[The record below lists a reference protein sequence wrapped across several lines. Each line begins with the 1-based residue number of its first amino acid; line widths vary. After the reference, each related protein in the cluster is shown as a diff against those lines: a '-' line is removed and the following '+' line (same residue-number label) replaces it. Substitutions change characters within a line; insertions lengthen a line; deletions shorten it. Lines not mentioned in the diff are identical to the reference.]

1 MIILFRFDS
10 SNVIGEGH
18 LYRCCELGNF
28 FQKKG
33 HNCLYLTNNFNIK
46 LIKYF
51 SIKKKNI
58 FYINNNLSCKNNNS
72 KNHFLR
78 WKNTLQIEDAKLAK
92 YVILKNNV
100 NIVFRDHYGL
110 DHIWDKQLCENSRL
124 VVIDDL
130 KKNKNYSDI
139 YINYHYKFFKKKDY
153 NLLLKKN
160 CLPLIGEKYFISKN
174 INFLKKNNKFIN
186 QIFIYMGAADKNNF
200 TNHIFNCLNNEL
212 LKNYKKIFLLNKKN
226 SQHNKLFQKAK
237 VIKGYKIL
245 FSPIKNIENYYI
257 NSSLS
262 ITAAGVSMYKQI
274 LCKANSLI
282 IPQTYN
288 QKLISNLLAK
298 KKFFHILNNINN
310 LNVERILFAI
320 NNPLLNLK
328 NTFLDCNGK
337 NRILENMKKINQ
349 S

>member
-139 YINYHYKFFKKKDY
+139 YI
-153 NLLLKKN
+153 
-160 CLPLIGEKYFISKN
+160 
-174 INFLKKNNKFIN
+174 
-186 QIFIYMGAADKNNF
+186 
-200 TNHIFNCLNNEL
+200 
-212 LKNYKKIFLLNKKN
+212 
-226 SQHNKLFQKAK
+226 
-237 VIKGYKIL
+237 
-245 FSPIKNIENYYI
+245 
-257 NSSLS
+257 
-262 ITAAGVSMYKQI
+262 
-274 LCKANSLI
+274 
-282 IPQTYN
+282 
-288 QKLISNLLAK
+288 
-298 KKFFHILNNINN
+298 
-310 LNVERILFAI
+310 
-320 NNPLLNLK
+320 
-328 NTFLDCNGK
+328 
-337 NRILENMKKINQ
+337 
-349 S
+349 